1 MIFAIELDNL
11 FLDTAW
17 EPRELRN
24 KTGFTS
30 VLVLDSVRVSS
41 VGALGSR
48 RRDGDGQSCEILVI

>member
-48 RRDGDGQSCEILVI
+48 RMGQ